1 MTGPYHRLL
10 AAGLALWVT
19 AVPLSARAGD
29 LTPDQLRRL
38 AGRAA
43 DDHRAAL
50 LRLRR
55 ADTVAGRAVDL
66 RALLS
71 GVRGDALRA
80 RLETLADGAGDT
92 DARIDPRSTQDDAQ
106 RILAGRAFR
115 PEVFPRPLAGALRR
129 VGVWLAPLYRQVK
142 DAIARAAARVPGGP
156 ATLWAVLAG
165 AVVAA
170 AVSIAGRVA
179 RRPPTGHVAGRRS
192 APGDAGAPDPTRL
205 ERMADEAAGSGDAER
220 AVRLRFTAGLLRLG
234 GSGIITYH
242 PSITAGEVRRRL
254 GSDAFES
261 VAATFEEIVYGE
273 RRATPDDAAAARRG
287 WDEVHRQ
294 VNA

>member
-1 MTGPYHRLL
+1 MTAPHHRLL
-10 AAGLALWVT
+10 AAGLALWVI
-19 AVPLSARAGD
+19 AAPLSARAED
-29 LTPDQLRRL
+29 LTPGQLRRL
-38 AGRAA
+38 AIRAA
-43 DDHRAAL
+43 GDDRAAL
-50 LRLRR
+50 VRLRR
-55 ADTVAGRAVDL
+55 ADTVAGRAVSL
-66 RALLS
+66 RTLLS
-71 GVRGDALRA
+71 GVRGAALAA
-80 RLETLADGAGDT
+80 RLEALADGAKATGTHIDPGRAQV
-92 DARIDPRSTQDDAQ
+92 DAR
-106 RILAGRAFR
+106 RILTGRAFR

-129 VGVWLAPLYRQVK
+129 AGVWLAPLYRRVRN
-142 DAIARAAARVPGGP
+142 ALAWAAARVVGGS

-165 AVVAA
+165 VVVLAA
-170 AVSIAGRVA
+170 ATVAGRVA
-179 RRPPTGHVAGRRS
+179 RRPPAGRAAGRR
-192 APGDAGAPDPTRL
+192 AAQRDAGAPDPSRL

-273 RRATPDDAAAARRG
+273 RRATPDDAAAASRG